1 MFFERIIMF
10 LERTTGGEKRIEY
23 FCRGNNRRNRNHR
36 TDEQGQGSRRQIRG
50 GNAQIAGNVSQ
61 GKRNGESRKRK
72 SRGEIISPAHVMIFW
87 QRTKLHGQSVLRS
100 EC

>member
-1 MFFERIIMF
+1 MFIN
-10 LERTTGGEKRIEY
+10 RTGGGEKRIEY
-23 FCRGNNRRNRNHR
+23 FCGGNNRRNRNHR
-36 TDEQGQGSRRQIRG
+36 TNEQGQGSGRQFRG
-50 GNAQIAGNVSQ
+50 GNVQIAGDVSK

-72 SRGEIISPAHVMIFW
+72 SRGEIISPAHVMIFL